1 MARRDGARRGGTPR
15 ARRRTAKVRR
25 TGIDPPRQ
33 GYAWQFI
40 RGTLFVQFLL
50 FGTWNHS
57 GYSYIDWV
65 TGAAQFTALMAVAG
79 IALLAAHIAVLR
91 IAYVA
96 LGRRGIIAASL
107 LIAMLLL
114 AASRLGLI
122 ELEELTGHFEFWLF
136 ATASLLSIGIGWAKY
151 QQRISGQRDVVKY
164 PP

>member
-1 MARRDGARRGGTPR
+1 M
-15 ARRRTAKVRR
+15 
-25 TGIDPPRQ
+25 DPPRQ

-65 TGAAQFTALMAVAG
+65 TGAPQFTALMAVAG
-79 IALLAAHIAVLR
+79 IALLAAHIAVVR

-96 LGRRGIIAASL
+96 LGQLGIVAASL

-114 AASRLGLI
+114 AASRVGLI
-122 ELEELTGHFEFWLF
+122 ELDELTRHFEFWLF
-136 ATASLLSIGIGWAKY
+136 AIASLLSIGIGWAKY